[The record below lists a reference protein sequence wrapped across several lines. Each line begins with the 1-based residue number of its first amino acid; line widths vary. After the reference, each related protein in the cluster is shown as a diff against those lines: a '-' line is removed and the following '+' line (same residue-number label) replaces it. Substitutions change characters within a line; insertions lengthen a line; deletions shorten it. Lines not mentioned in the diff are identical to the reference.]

1 MTWTLIS
8 SPTLRRPGVGR
19 GLDRAHVAAH
29 EDGDV
34 ARADVLLADELYVGG
49 LDHRV
54 RGLDRADEAFGLDH
68 SECFERHHFKSSLLW
83 L

>member
-1 MTWTLIS
+1 MYSLPMS
-8 SPTLRRPGVGR
+8 
-19 GLDRAHVAAH
+19 
-29 EDGDV
+29 
-34 ARADVLLADELYVGG
+34 VGG